1 MPDRHILT
9 QQLVDALLHINDR
22 KCKSLLS
29 DILPGEKSSPFPLET
44 VVVPA
49 LEWIGKAW
57 EEGRISLSQVF
68 MAGRICEKAM
78 DQILPLVENSRRLER
93 PKLAIGVLE
102 DYHAL
107 GKRMVLSALRSSG
120 YTVQDYGHGLQA
132 RDLVTLAIRDRI
144 DILLVSCLMLASALH
159 VRDIVD
165 GLKKAGCK
173 TVVVV
178 GGAPFRLDLQ
188 LWQETGAWAMGR
200 NSAEAINIVQSW
212 QEDLL

>member
-1 MPDRHILT
+1 VPELHLIT
-9 QQLVDALLHINDR
+9 QQLVDALLHIDDR
-22 KCKSLLS
+22 RCRALLS
-29 DILPGEKSSPFPLET
+29 DFVSGKSAPLPLET
-44 VVVPA
+44 LVVPA
-49 LEWIGKAW
+49 LESIGKAW

-68 MAGRICEKAM
+68 MAGRICEKALG
-78 DQILPLVENSRRLER
+78 QILPAENSRRFER

-107 GKRMVLSALRSSG
+107 GKRMVISALHSSG
-120 YTVQDYGHGLQA
+120 YRVQDYGHGLQA
-132 RDLVTLAIRDRI
+132 RDLVTLAIRDEI

-159 VRDIVD
+159 VKDIVD
-165 GLKKAGCK
+165 GLKKAGSR

-200 NSAEAINIVQSW
+200 SSAEAISIVQSW
-212 QEDLL
+212 QEALL